1 MDPITEGLKKDL
13 QVTQQDA
20 NLDGTK
26 KALGW
31 KEAIHGD
38 LVYVIIRICLL
49 G

>member
-26 KALGW
+26 NALGW